1 MNVMTAIAV
10 QRTSAI
16 RTSRKDVLL
25 PSSAVTAM
33 METHVQLYQ
42 LATMEHVFQG
52 IGFIQPLNVPRVTVE
67 TMSVIPAKAVF
78 PVHTIAVSVVVMATA
93 TMSSVKTVSFVRKI
107 AIAAL
112 HAETASAK
120 AARAKTA
127 TPVPQIVVHVERKRF
142 AYRTFPSPVARR
154 KSRLSLLKCPLIAR
168 RQA

>member
-10 QRTSAI
+10 QRTSVI

-25 PSSAVTAM
+25 PSLAVTAM

-52 IGFIQPLNVPRVTVE
+52 IGFIQPLNAPRATVE
-67 TMSVIPAKAVF
+67 TTSVIPAKPVY
-78 PVHTIAVSVVVMATA
+78 PVHTIAAFVVVMATA
-93 TMSSVKTVSFVRKI
+93 TMTSAKTASFVRKI

-127 TPVPQIVVHVERKRF
+127 TPAPPIAAHVDQKRF
-142 AYRTFPSPVARR
+142 AYPISPSRVGRR

-168 RQA
+168 SQA